1 MLARGEAN
9 ACTGGF
15 LQTAGTARTP
25 ADWSVGGAPLDP
37 ARTYTVAA
45 SDFLISGRETGL
57 DYFEAETNPEVVV
70 VGRHGDVRRALI
82 DQLTRLYGAPR

>member
-1 MLARGEAN
+1 MLARSEAN
-9 ACTGGF
+9 AGTGGF

-45 SDFLISGRETGL
+45 SDFLVSGRETGL
-57 DYFEAETNPEVVV
+57 DYFNAETNPEVV

-82 DQLTRLYGAPR
+82 DQFTRLYGAPR